1 MGTVGCVG
9 YQGDVVET
17 DWAKESGG
25 SKRTSWAEGVLEAI
39 LEFGEG
45 RRDLANVLD
54 SLYECR
60 QGQQLQ
66 GRAYL
71 GSQKEGYGG
80 GELKLRY
87 LCYPR

>member
-1 MGTVGCVG
+1 MLEATL
-9 YQGDVVET
+9 
-17 DWAKESGG
+17 
-25 SKRTSWAEGVLEAI
+25 GVLEGN
-39 LEFGEG
+39 FN
-45 RRDLANVLD
+45 LANVQD

-66 GRAYL
+66 GRARL